1 MKAKIKKDVKI
12 MTMPKSKFILPPL
25 EIGSK
30 DLGKHLANLRK
41 KKGYTQVELAKKL
54 GVIQV
59 IISDYERNR
68 VRLHPDMIIRLSQAL
83 SVSSDELLGIKNQIF
98 EDEPKLK
105 FMKRIKKIEELPISK
120 QKALLQTIDTFL
132 KGALVS

>member
-1 MKAKIKKDVKI
+1 
-12 MTMPKSKFILPPL
+12 MTMPKSKFELPPL
-25 EIGSK
+25 EIGAK

-41 KKGYTQVELAKKL
+41 KQGYTQVELAKKL

-83 SVSSDELLGIKNQIF
+83 SVSADELLGIKNPTS
-98 EDEPKLK
+98 EKEPKLK
-105 FMKRIKKIEELPISK
+105 LMQRIKKIEALPVSK
-120 QKALLQTIDTFL
+120 QKVLLQTIDTFL
-132 KGALVS
+132 KGALST